1 VARVSIHLVIVAVWR
16 VARDRGLSEARDEAR
31 LHRLLVC
38 HNNSALT
45 CIDPEIARTF
55 FRAPDSRNRE
65 SRATMSNRKSFDVEG
80 LGHANPIPAV
90 SRIGNIV
97 ATGGVSGADRKTGKV
112 PEDAAAQCA
121 NMFANLRA
129 ILAAAGATSEDV
141 IRVTVWIKRPE
152 IRAEVNKEWVVM
164 FPDPHSRPARHT
176 MFYDQ
181 FAGGMVVQ
189 CEAWAVIG
197 E

>member
-1 VARVSIHLVIVAVWR
+1 
-16 VARDRGLSEARDEAR
+16 
-31 LHRLLVC
+31 
-38 HNNSALT
+38 
-45 CIDPEIARTF
+45 
-55 FRAPDSRNRE
+55 
-65 SRATMSNRKSFDVEG
+65 MSKRQSFEVEG

-97 ATGGVSGADRKTGKV
+97 ATGGISGMDAKSGKMPHV
-112 PEDAAAQCA
+112 VAAQCA
-121 NMFANLRA
+121 NMFTNLRT
-129 ILAAAGATSEDV
+129 ILGAAGATPEDV

-152 IRAEVNKEWVVM
+152 IRAEVNKHWVEM

-181 FAGGMVVQ
+181 FLGDAVVQ

-197 E
+197 D

>member
-1 VARVSIHLVIVAVWR
+1 MNS
-16 VARDRGLSEARDEAR
+16 RDG
-31 LHRLLVC
+31 VC
-38 HNNSALT
+38 A
-45 CIDPEIARTF
+45 A
-55 FRAPDSRNRE
+55 
-65 SRATMSNRKSFDVEG
+65 MSKRKSFDVEG

-97 ATGGVSGADRKTGKV
+97 ATGGVSGTDASTGKI
-112 PEDAAAQCA
+112 PEDVTPQCA
-121 NMFANLRA
+121 HMFANLRA
-129 ILAAAGATSEDV
+129 ILAAAGATPEDV

-176 MFYDQ
+176 MLYDH
-181 FAGGMVVQ
+181 FAGTMVVQ

-197 E
+197 GS

>member
-1 VARVSIHLVIVAVWR
+1 MENDA
-16 VARDRGLSEARDEAR
+16 D
-31 LHRLLVC
+31 
-38 HNNSALT
+38 
-45 CIDPEIARTF
+45 
-55 FRAPDSRNRE
+55 
-65 SRATMSNRKSFDVEG
+65 MSNAARRKSFEVEG

-97 ATGGVSGADRKTGKV
+97 ATGGVSGTDTRTGEM
-112 PEDAAAQCA
+112 PEDAPAQCA
-121 NMFANLRA
+121 NMFANLRKV
-129 ILAAAGATSEDV
+129 LAAAGATPEDV

-181 FAGGMVVQ
+181 FTSPIIVQ

-197 E
+197 GSGN

>member
-1 VARVSIHLVIVAVWR
+1 MS
-16 VARDRGLSEARDEAR
+16 S
-31 LHRLLVC
+31 
-38 HNNSALT
+38 T
-45 CIDPEIARTF
+45 
-55 FRAPDSRNRE
+55 
-65 SRATMSNRKSFDVEG
+65 SNRKSFDVEG

-97 ATGGVSGADRKTGKV
+97 ATGGVSGTDARTGTM
-112 PEDAAAQCA
+112 PEEVSAQCA
-121 NMFANLRA
+121 NMFANLRKV
-129 ILAAAGATSEDV
+129 LAAAGATPEDV
-141 IRVTVWIKRPE
+141 IRVTVWIERPE

-181 FAGGMVVQ
+181 FASPMVVQ

-197 E
+197 GREN

>member
-1 VARVSIHLVIVAVWR
+1 MSKRVSF
-16 VARDRGLSEARDEAR
+16 G
-31 LHRLLVC
+31 
-38 HNNSALT
+38 
-45 CIDPEIARTF
+45 
-55 FRAPDSRNRE
+55 
-65 SRATMSNRKSFDVEG
+65 VEG

-97 ATGGVSGADRKTGKV
+97 ATGGISGMDRKTGKMPV
-112 PEDAAAQCA
+112 VVDAQCT
-121 NMFANLRA
+121 NMFANLRV
-129 ILAAAGATSEDV
+129 ILAVAGAAPEDV

-152 IRAEVNKEWVVM
+152 IRAEVNKHWVEM

-181 FAGGMVVQ
+181 FIGDMVVQ

-197 E
+197 EAAQRHL

>member
-1 VARVSIHLVIVAVWR
+1 MS
-16 VARDRGLSEARDEAR
+16 S
-31 LHRLLVC
+31 
-38 HNNSALT
+38 S
-45 CIDPEIARTF
+45 
-55 FRAPDSRNRE
+55 SR
-65 SRATMSNRKSFDVEG
+65 RKSFDVEG

-97 ATGGVSGADRKTGKV
+97 ATGGVSGTDASTGKT
-112 PEDAAAQCA
+112 PEDVSAQCA
-121 NMFANLRA
+121 NMFANLRKV
-129 ILAAAGATSEDV
+129 LAAAGATTEDV

-164 FPDPHSRPARHT
+164 FPDPNSRPARHT

-181 FAGGMVVQ
+181 FTSPMVVQ

-197 E
+197 GSGN

>member
-1 VARVSIHLVIVAVWR
+1 MGSSHSDRQRRGPVWPTTQFAQ
-16 VARDRGLSEARDEAR
+16 VEKCAA
-31 LHRLLVC
+31 
-38 HNNSALT
+38 
-45 CIDPEIARTF
+45 
-55 FRAPDSRNRE
+55 
-65 SRATMSNRKSFDVEG
+65 MSKRKSFDVEG

-97 ATGGVSGADRKTGKV
+97 ATGGVSGTDVSTGKI
-112 PEDAAAQCA
+112 PEDVTTQCA
-121 NMFANLRA
+121 HMFANLRT
-129 ILAAAGATSEDV
+129 ILAAAGAAPEDV

-176 MFYDQ
+176 MFYEH
-181 FAGGMVVQ
+181 FAGAMVVQ
-189 CEAWAVIG
+189 CEAWAVL

>member
-1 VARVSIHLVIVAVWR
+1 MEKCT
-16 VARDRGLSEARDEAR
+16 DM
-31 LHRLLVC
+31 
-38 HNNSALT
+38 
-45 CIDPEIARTF
+45 
-55 FRAPDSRNRE
+55 SR
-65 SRATMSNRKSFDVEG
+65 RKSFDVEG

-97 ATGGVSGADRKTGKV
+97 ATGGVSGTDTTTGKIPDDV
-112 PEDAAAQCA
+112 TSQCA
-121 NMFANLRA
+121 HMFANLRT
-129 ILAAAGATSEDV
+129 ILAAAGAAPEDV

-176 MFYDQ
+176 MFYDH
-181 FAGGMVVQ
+181 FAGAMVVQ

-197 E
+197 GGFE

>member
-1 VARVSIHLVIVAVWR
+1 
-16 VARDRGLSEARDEAR
+16 
-31 LHRLLVC
+31 
-38 HNNSALT
+38 
-45 CIDPEIARTF
+45 
-55 FRAPDSRNRE
+55 
-65 SRATMSNRKSFDVEG
+65 MSKRQSFDVEG

-97 ATGGVSGADRKTGKV
+97 ATGGVSGTDTSSGKIS
-112 PEDAAAQCA
+112 EDAGVQCKH
-121 NMFANLRA
+121 MFANLRK
-129 ILAAAGATSEDV
+129 ILAAAGATPEDV

-152 IRAEVNKEWVVM
+152 IRTEVNKEWVVM

-181 FAGGMVVQ
+181 FAGGALVQ

-197 E
+197 DR